1 MTHRGAATC
10 AGRNVFFSPP
20 PETPETRRVRAA
32 QHGHALRFEKDLEE
46 FAVGSAHGGG
56 VDADTLRERP
66 PERRVARARRRRRQR
81 FSVPIVAHERVS
93 FPGGARRLR
102 GRGERARRVASA
114 FARGAEDQR
123 WLGIVRSPGAHDV
136 REFFVERPL
145 EGERRRSVREG
156 EPDHLYGNRRG
167 PVLVPEGADGA
178 RARAQPGAELA
189 RVRDGRGD
197 DREACRVF
205 GPRRF
210 RSRGDA
216 SVGDARCPSRAGTRR
231 ALRERGAR
239 QRYGGFDVRARV
251 AVVQEHALHALHHFT
266 RSIGGVGA
274 RTRALHERQKR
285 LGRRHEHVR
294 ARRVDRY
301 GAKKRVRERRARDA
315 QRLEPRG
322 PAFGPGARER
332 RRGRDVERHAPALAG
347 HHRAPARARGR
358 GHARG
363 LQERARQ
370 RELKHDRLAAALGR
384 ACGERGG
391 DASEGGLG
399 AGARRVRAGW
409 AGTHS

>member
-1 MTHRGAATC
+1 MGPCSYPKARTAL
-10 AGRNVFFSPP
+10 GRAPSQAPSSRAF
-20 PETPETRRVRAA
+20 ET
-32 QHGHALRFEKDLEE
+32 
-46 FAVGSAHGGG
+46 
-56 VDADTLRERP
+56 
-66 PERRVARARRRRRQR
+66 
-81 FSVPIVAHERVS
+81 
-93 FPGGARRLR
+93 
-102 GRGERARRVASA
+102 
-114 FARGAEDQR
+114 GAETT
-123 WLGIVRSPGAHDV
+123 AK
-136 REFFVERPL
+136 
-145 EGERRRSVREG
+145 
-156 EPDHLYGNRRG
+156 
-167 PVLVPEGADGA
+167 
-178 RARAQPGAELA
+178 
-189 RVRDGRGD
+189 RV
-197 DREACRVF
+197 
-205 GPRRF
+205 
-210 RSRGDA
+210 DA

-266 RSIGGVGA
+266 RFIGGVSA

-315 QRLEPRG
+315 QRPEPRG

-391 DASEGGLG
+391 ATRQKAVSARARGGSG
-399 AGARRVRAGW
+399 RGGRERTHEEGARSVEDEVHHLRLDGVEVLDVRERGPQRARQRRDRYALTTRANENGAVARGRRRGGTRVAGGM
-409 AGTHS
+409 A